1 MSAYVDGDFVTLMN
15 SRKPVKDIDCEP
27 QAINFAIPNSTRV
40 VAIAATGRQASIIGS
55 FSDGVVTD
63 STWKCNSQKELK
75 WALPEFNDDLWKAAE
90 ETSPTKGGTNGITEI
105 SSKAKW
111 IHITED
117 DSTQNMY
124 CRLSRKIGYLNYK
137 SPPPPPRRR
146 KRWRYA

>member
-40 VAIAATGRQASIIGS
+40 VAIAATGKGASIIGS

-63 STWKCNSQKELK
+63 SKWKCSTKNESK
-75 WALPEFNDDLWKAAE
+75 WALPEFDDEHWEEAE
-90 ETSPTKGGTNGITEI
+90 ETSPQKEGTKGITEI

-111 IHITED
+111 IRITAD
-117 DSTQNMY
+117 DSTQNKIMY
-124 CRLSRKIGYLNYK
+124 CRLSRKIGSLI
-137 SPPPPPRRR
+137 
-146 KRWRYA
+146 